1 MAQKQHSQC
10 DEDDE
15 VVSPEEADRKGKVK
29 IVKGIVED
37 PEVQGVIKG
46 ALVRETVKT
55 SILMACIFVGI
66 LKLYDVAKVVTGFD
80 WKGDFIIG
88 LVLTLVGLIYMLRD
102 MSSGT
107 RKWSRNDK

>member
-1 MAQKQHSQC
+1 MEHERS
-10 DEDDE
+10 DDADIERLRAKTKKGAANVVNE
-15 VVSPEEADRKGKVK
+15 VLA
-29 IVKGIVED
+29 D
-37 PEVQGVIKG
+37 PEVQALIKG
-46 ALVRETVKT
+46 ALLRETVKT